1 MASKPRK
8 LGNSEGLDVHKT
20 IREGL
25 DQHRGDNP
33 HPASHHHRIHPV
45 GLEGA
50 DQLGIQLLPA
60 GQHAMVQQGMGN
72 LEPLCTFDGTTVGI
86 VHDQPCQLSVQPSRV
101 DGLGERLEIAAV
113 S

>member
-1 MASKPRK
+1 
-8 LGNSEGLDVHKT
+8 
-20 IREGL
+20 
-25 DQHRGDNP
+25 
-33 HPASHHHRIHPV
+33 
-45 GLEGA
+45 
-50 DQLGIQLLPA
+50 
-60 GQHAMVQQGMGN
+60 MVQQGMGN